1 MLQFLEKKNVVR
13 VAAGAYHTLF
23 LTDFGELYSTG
34 LNANGQL
41 GHGDTADRL
50 VFTLVSRSALGRPG
64 SAWWRAAI
72 ATTRW

>member
-1 MLQFLEKKNVVR
+1 MRLQFLEDKNVVR

-41 GHGDTADRL
+41 GMC
-50 VFTLVSRSALGRPG
+50 VSVSEREREECVSD
-64 SAWWRAAI
+64 
-72 ATTRW
+72 